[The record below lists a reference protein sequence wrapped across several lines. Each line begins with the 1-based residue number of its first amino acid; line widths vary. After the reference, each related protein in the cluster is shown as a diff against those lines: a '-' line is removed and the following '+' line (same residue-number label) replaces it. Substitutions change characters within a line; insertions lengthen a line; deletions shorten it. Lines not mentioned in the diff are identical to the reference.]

1 MRTAINNLF
10 MMLKKI
16 FFPYK
21 KNHIF
26 CVFLL
31 LLLVLASCGKEVVS
45 EPEELPP
52 NTSMPNKLELE
63 DVRIPLVWDIEKE
76 GNTRILGKGFQAN
89 DEITLES
96 LDGLARSFQIR
107 LAETEAT
114 HASFLLPADFVEG
127 RYTVLISRGDVKQT
141 LGSSTFNF
149 VLRADLP
156 DIAGKT
162 IKGVVH
168 IAGKGLANVVVSDGY
183 DVTKT
188 DVDGVYYLSSNK
200 RTGYVF
206 VSIPGNHEMVTSA
219 NNLPTFYKYT
229 NPNPNVVDTR
239 DFELKSVNNDK
250 HVLLSLADM
259 HLANRN
265 DDLTQFQTGF
275 IADANQQIAQ
285 VKSEGKKVY
294 ALTLGDLTWET
305 YWYSNSFMLPEYVKE
320 ISKLNAPVFN
330 TIGNHDNDPYFAS
343 DWLSEN
349 AYRRI
354 LGPTYYSFNIGQ
366 VHYIVLDNI
375 EYINSGGINGSI
387 GSRNYN
393 AKVVEQQID
402 WLKKDLAM
410 VNPSTPIIL
419 ATHIQLHNAPASNGS
434 LPSFRMSNGQQL
446 VDLFAGFEQVHVL
459 TGHTHI
465 NNNVVRNERFM
476 EHNTAAICA
485 TWWWTG
491 RSGYAGNHI
500 APDGSPG
507 GYGMWEMDG
516 RELKWHYKSIG
527 YREDY
532 QFRSYDLNNV
542 HITAAKY
549 APNANATHQN
559 LVGQYAADFAKE
571 NRNNEVL
578 INVWGYDP
586 NWTVSVTENGQPLA
600 VQRVTSFDPLHII
613 SYAMKRINVN
623 AVPTFDA
630 SNSSHMFKA
639 KASSATS
646 TLQIRVTDRF
656 GKVYAEDME
665 RPKAFNYA
673 TR

>member
-1 MRTAINNLF
+1 ML
-10 MMLKKI
+10 LKKA
-16 FFPYK
+16 FHFSQKARPHY
-21 KNHIF
+21 F
-26 CVFLL
+26 FLL
-31 LLLVLASCGKEVVS
+31 LILLIFSACRKEVSTATEV
-45 EPEELPP
+45 PP
-52 NTSMPNKLELE
+52 PTVESSKLELG
-63 DVRIPLVWDIEKE
+63 DVRIPQVWDVVKE
-76 GNTRILGKGFQAN
+76 STTQILGKGFQIN
-89 DEITLES
+89 DEVTLEP
-96 LDGLARSFQIR
+96 LDGLTKSFSIR
-107 LAETEAT
+107 ITEVQAT
-114 HASFLLPADFVEG
+114 HALLKLPIDFVQG
-127 RYTVLISRGDVKQT
+127 RYNVSVSRGDAKQT
-141 LGSSTFNF
+141 LGTSSFNF
-149 VLRADLP
+149 VLRADIP
-156 DIAGKT
+156 DMDGKT
-162 IKGVVH
+162 VKGVVH
-168 IAGKGLANVVVSDGY
+168 VDGKGLSNVVVSDGY
-183 DVTKT
+183 DVTT
-188 DVDGVYYLSSNK
+188 TNQDGVYYLASNK

-206 VSIPGNHEMVTSA
+206 VSIPGNYEMASTSQ
-219 NNLPTFYKYT
+219 NLPLFYKYLNA
-229 NPNPNVVDTR
+229 NPTIVDTR
-239 DFELKSVNNDK
+239 DFELKPVNNEN
-250 HVLLSLADM
+250 HVVLSLADM

-265 DDLTQFQTGF
+265 DDLSQFQNGF
-275 IADANQQIAQ
+275 IADANQQIAKIQ
-285 VKSEGKKVY
+285 SEGKKVY

-375 EYINSGGINGSI
+375 EYINSGGVNGSI

-393 AKVVEQQID
+393 AKLVEQQID
-402 WLKKDLAM
+402 WLKKDLAT
-410 VNPSTPIIL
+410 VNTSTPIIL
-419 ATHIQLHNAPASNGS
+419 ATHIQLHNAPSSNGS
-434 LPSFRMSNGQQL
+434 LPGFRMSNGQQL

-465 NNNVVRNERFM
+465 NNNIVRNERFM

-491 RSGYAGNHI
+491 RNGYANNHI

-507 GYGMWEMDG
+507 GYGIWDMTG
-516 RELKWHYKSIG
+516 KVLKWRYKAIG
-527 YREDY
+527 YDDNY

-542 HITAAKY
+542 HITSEKY
-549 APNANATHQN
+549 APNVNEEN
-559 LVGQYAADFAKE
+559 KRLVTQYAFDFAKE
-571 NRNNEVL
+571 NKSNEVL

-586 NWTVSVTENGQPLA
+586 KWTISVTEQGTPLA
-600 VQRVTSFDPLHII
+600 VQRVTSYDPLHII

-623 AVPTFDA
+623 AVPTFDS
-630 SNSSHMFKA
+630 SNSSHMFKV

-656 GKVYAEDME
+656 GNSYSEQME

-673 TR
+673 MR